1 MKDILYIGIPALFSS
16 ISDYLY
22 YYLVEV
28 LQDELT
34 VQAFSSLEIV
44 VIGIASYLIMG
55 RKYLYLICIISS
67 LTGIHWSAI
76 FLLCSAITSIQ
87 IDSCRTCNYSD
98 LPILPSIL
106 ALLCAGC
113 EGLQGVSKEE
123 ILKKYYRVDIAQINT
138 WSFL

>member
-1 MKDILYIGIPALFSS
+1 MKLVYSFVLLKYKERKHKAIRYSLTMEDILYIGIPALFSS

-55 RKYLYLICIISS
+55 RK
-67 LTGIHWSAI
+67 
-76 FLLCSAITSIQ
+76 
-87 IDSCRTCNYSD
+87 
-98 LPILPSIL
+98 
-106 ALLCAGC
+106 
-113 EGLQGVSKEE
+113 
-123 ILKKYYRVDIAQINT
+123 
-138 WSFL
+138 